1 MTYEEKLLRYS
12 IQLAML
18 GQLLH
23 SNLITEKE
31 YFLLK
36 QKLMKDYGI
45 KSDLTSWYEFSEL
58 VYY

>member
-23 SNLITEKE
+23 SNLITGKE

-36 QKLMKDYGI
+36 QKVMKDYGI
-45 KSDLTSWYEFSEL
+45 KSDLTS
-58 VYY
+58 